1 MAWIELHFTFRHLWI
16 IRAWSFVPV
25 KAPKCRYALHV
36 YKCMHVCAL
45 CIIRLRSCVC
55 IMRLVTCA
63 SMCTLC
69 PHRVYVCMYI
79 YIQLLHVCLCYYV
92 SALYVS
98 VCVMCS
104 CFCIMYLMAQQHN
117 FHLPRFCSVCV
128 HSHMSYL
135 SVCLRSP
142 RVRVYS
148 HVRSAF

>member
-1 MAWIELHFTFRHLWI
+1 MDYSGLVL
-16 IRAWSFVPV
+16 RARESTKVSLRPACV
-25 KAPKCRYALHV
+25 QMYA
-36 YKCMHVCAL
+36 
-45 CIIRLRSCVC
+45 CVC
-55 IMRLVTCA
+55 VVYNSLKELCVHNA
-63 SMCTLC
+63 PGNMCEHVHTL
-69 PHRVYVCMYI
+69 PHRVCMYVYI